1 MTNSELCRR
10 SDCCYWNR
18 AYNDPVRCS
27 YMEITGKSRI
37 KGLPPRL
44 QLPCNCPYYLP
55 NGDPSKAEEGPDE
68 KQTAYKLYLAGATDR
83 EIDAALGWKRG
94 RACSWRRRNSL
105 PVNPEGR
112 DGKKPVYD
120 WDAARRAYDEGA
132 SDGEIMALLGCT
144 RGTVYYW
151 RQKNGLPLHPEWER
165 KRELKRKERGEDKHE
180 DQSAGGPLQQEE
192 DDRDL

>member
-1 MTNSELCRR
+1 MTEKERCQHR
-10 SDCCYWNR
+10 DCFYLDKGYYGTRICN
-18 AYNDPVRCS
+18 

-37 KGLPPRL
+37 AGLPPRL

-55 NGDPSKAEEGPDE
+55 NGDPVKAGEAPDE
-68 KQTAYKLYLAGATDR
+68 KETAYKLYLAGATDR
-83 EIDAALGWKRG
+83 EIDTALGWKSG
-94 RACSWRRRNSL
+94 RACTWRRRNSL

-120 WDAARRAYDEGA
+120 WEAARRAYDEGA
-132 SDGEIMALLGCT
+132 SDGEIVALLGCT

-151 RQKNGLPLHPEWER
+151 RQKNRLPLHPEWER

-180 DQSAGGPLQQEE
+180 DQSAGGPLQQAE